1 MTQEA
6 TSQCLWPQVLSAY
19 HRPNPESPLFCLSSW
34 SLGGLA
40 PDFLGAPDTHRFPV
54 SQAHLP
60 PPSQEPSASCQV
72 VCTDLGWLP
81 ATPTVAGRSLPPGL
95 GGRGWRWPLFLWTVP
110 DDGSSAPPPCP
121 PQGSAAASSTSL
133 GRPPAWPHTDTH
145 THIPGQPREPE
156 VPRPRAGRLHLMGQ
170 VDGAGGFPAGVSP
183 GKRVTLL
190 PDHLPS
196 SWLLPPVPRSATC
209 SIRCSSSPWS
219 RTTCL
224 FSPLLEQRLP
234 AYSTA
239 TITQDP

>member
-72 VCTDLGWLP
+72 VCTDLGWPP

-110 DDGSSAPPPCP
+110 DDGSSAPPPRP
-121 PQGSAAASSTSL
+121 PQGSAAASSTNL

-145 THIPGQPREPE
+145 THTFPPAQ
-156 VPRPRAGRLHLMGQ
+156 
-170 VDGAGGFPAGVSP
+170 GA
-183 GKRVTLL
+183 
-190 PDHLPS
+190 
-196 SWLLPPVPRSATC
+196 RSAKAQSRQAPFNGTGG
-209 SIRCSSSPWS
+209 RCWWFSCWCLSWEKSDPSP
-219 RTTCL
+219 
-224 FSPLLEQRLP
+224 
-234 AYSTA
+234 
-239 TITQDP
+239 